1 MAGKS
6 FFKPGWEVKYKSKMQ
21 LAVLLMTLLAVTAC
35 AREPDLEAGP
45 IRWKAQAGMAANSW
59 SYEYQFSKFAELVNE
74 RSGGRLVIEVFP
86 PGTIVDA
93 YEQFGAVQRKAI
105 EVGMGVGGL

>member
-1 MAGKS
+1 MPAK
-6 FFKPGWEVKYKSKMQ
+6 
-21 LAVLLMTLLAVTAC
+21 
-35 AREPDLEAGP
+35 
-45 IRWKAQAGMAANSW
+45 SW

-93 YEQFGAVQRKAI
+93 YEQLVQSK
-105 EVGMGVGGL
+105 GKPLK

>member
-1 MAGKS
+1 MKH
-6 FFKPGWEVKYKSKMQ
+6 KSKTQ
-21 LAVLLMTLLAVTAC
+21 LAFFVTILLAVAAC
-35 AREPDLEAGP
+35 ASEPDPEAGP
-45 IRWKAQAGMAANSW
+45 IRWKAQAGMPANSW

-93 YEQFGAVQRKAI
+93 YEQLV
-105 EVGMGVGGL
+105 

>member
-1 MAGKS
+1 M
-6 FFKPGWEVKYKSKMQ
+6 P
-21 LAVLLMTLLAVTAC
+21 
-35 AREPDLEAGP
+35 
-45 IRWKAQAGMAANSW
+45 ANSW

-93 YEQFGAVQRKAI
+93 YEQLVQSKGKEI
-105 EVGMGVGGL
+105 IYKSHPTLITSGVWFPGC

>member
-21 LAVLLMTLLAVTAC
+21 WVVLLMTLLAVTAC
-35 AREPDLEAGP
+35 SREPGPETGP
-45 IRWKAQAGMAANSW
+45 IRWKAQAGLPANSW

-86 PGTIVDA
+86 PGTIV
-93 YEQFGAVQRKAI
+93 
-105 EVGMGVGGL
+105 GL